1 MERLSSFVYG
11 APGIAS
17 GRAHHPADFPAG
29 AIPCFGVHVLKV
41 VFFEDVEGTAQV
53 GEVTEVKHGF
63 ARNFLLP
70 RGVAGSTSK
79 DNLQRANA
87 LAQKEARRQE
97 KLDVEARGSAS
108 RLDGYVVTIEARV
121 GETGHLFGSVTNRD
135 IAEQL
140 NAKAGVTIDPR
151 IVLLAEPI
159 REIGSRQVNVKFT
172 RNVVSEITVDV
183 VPDEAS
189 KPVVEK
195 LLAERAA
202 QAEADAKIAA
212 ENKARLEAAAAEA
225 ALAAEIAAEDEAG
238 DTEEEAETE

>member
-1 MERLSSFVYG
+1 M
-11 APGIAS
+11 
-17 GRAHHPADFPAG
+17 
-29 AIPCFGVHVLKV
+29 KV

-53 GEVTEVKHGF
+53 GDVKEVKNGF

-70 RGVAGSTSK
+70 RGIAGPTTK
-79 DNLQRANA
+79 DNLQHANS

-97 KLDVEARGSAS
+97 KLDGEARGVAGK
-108 RLDGYVVTIEARV
+108 LDGYTVTIEARV

-140 NAKAGVTIDPR
+140 TARAGVEVDSK

-159 REIGSRQVNVKFT
+159 REIGQKQVTIKFT
-172 RNVVSEITVDV
+172 RNVTSEVTVDV

-195 LLAERAA
+195 FLAEKKAR
-202 QAEADAKIAA
+202 AEADAKIAA
-212 ENKARLEAAAAEA
+212 EKKALAEAKAAEEAAAAE
-225 ALAAEIAAEDEAG
+225 E
-238 DTEEEAETE
+238 TEAE

>member
-1 MERLSSFVYG
+1 M
-11 APGIAS
+11 
-17 GRAHHPADFPAG
+17 
-29 AIPCFGVHVLKV
+29 KV

-53 GEVTEVKHGF
+53 GEVKEVKNGF

-79 DNLQRANA
+79 DNLQRANS

-97 KLDVEARGSAS
+97 KLDGEARGVAS
-108 RLDGYVVTIEARV
+108 KFDGYVVTIEARV

-135 IAEQL
+135 IAEHL
-140 NAKAGVTIDPR
+140 TSKLGVAVDSR

-159 REIGSRQVNVKFT
+159 REIGSRQVTIKFT
-172 RNVVSEITVDV
+172 RNVNSEVTVEV

-195 LLAERAA
+195 LLADRAA
-202 QAEADAKIAA
+202 QAAADKSAA
-212 ENKARLEAAAAEA
+212 ETRARVEAEAAAAL
-225 ALAAEIAAEDEAG
+225 AL
-238 DTEEEAETE
+238 EEASEETETE

>member
-1 MERLSSFVYG
+1 M
-11 APGIAS
+11 
-17 GRAHHPADFPAG
+17 
-29 AIPCFGVHVLKV
+29 KV

-53 GEVTEVKHGF
+53 GEVKEVKNGF

-70 RGVAGSTSK
+70 RGLAGSTSK
-79 DNLQRANA
+79 DNLQRANS

-97 KLDVEARGSAS
+97 KLDAEARGVSGK
-108 RLDGYVVTIEARV
+108 LDGYTVTIEARV

-140 NAKAGVTIDPR
+140 TAKTGVAVDSR
-151 IVLLAEPI
+151 IVLLPEPI
-159 REIGSRQVNVKFT
+159 REIGSRQVTVKFT
-172 RNVVSEITVDV
+172 RNVSSEVTVEV

-202 QAEADAKIAA
+202 QAELEAKQAAARAAA
-212 ENKARLEAAAAEA
+212 EAEAAKAAAEA
-225 ALAAEIAAEDEAG
+225 AESES
-238 DTEEEAETE
+238 EEE